1 MLKVEVIGNLGAD
14 AEVKESQGSKF
25 VTFRVAH
32 SEKYTDQQG
41 TEHNVTEWVDC
52 TMNDV
57 ESKVLPYLRQGVK
70 VFVRGNARTR
80 VYSSPKDRVMKAGL
94 QISVREVE
102 LCGGQSDDVPRQII
116 DPSNGQVF
124 DVQKYYWINR
134 ENKDIKKDEYLPLI
148 DQKGRSY
155 LMNKAGFVSPTQEE
169 STAAEDGTQK

>member
-41 TEHNVTEWVDC
+41 KEHTNTEWVDC

-57 ESKVLPYLRQGVK
+57 ESKVIQYLRQGVK

-102 LCGGQSDDVPRQII
+102 LCGGQTDDVPRQLI

-155 LMNKAGFVSPTQEE
+155 LMNKEGFVPPTQEE